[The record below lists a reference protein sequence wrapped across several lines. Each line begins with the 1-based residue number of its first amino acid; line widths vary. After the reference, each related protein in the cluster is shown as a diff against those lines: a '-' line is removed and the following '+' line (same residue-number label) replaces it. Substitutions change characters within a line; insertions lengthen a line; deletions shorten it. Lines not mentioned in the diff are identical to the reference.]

1 MAQTAGGGVF
11 SARYRALTTGV
22 VLSVGLVAFESLGVA
37 TVLPEIARGLDG
49 LDAYGW
55 GLSALMLAQILGA
68 VVAGQDADRRG
79 PGRPLALG
87 LLVFAAGCV
96 LAGVAGS
103 WPMFLLG
110 RFAQGLGVGAV
121 MGMAYAMIGLAYPDG
136 LRARMFALLS
146 SAWTVPSLV
155 GPTLAA
161 VVADTVGWRGVFMLL
176 PPLVAAAAVLTLPGA
191 RALRPAASPADEA
204 AADKS
209 AADAAAVDQ
218 AAVDQAAVDQAA
230 ADGADGP
237 WWKGPVAASILLT
250 AGTGLFIQA
259 LLLDRIAPLVVL
271 AVLGLGAA
279 VAAVGRVT
287 PAGTLTARRGVGA
300 GVALRFLLCGVYFG
314 SEAFLPLGLTELR
327 GVGAAAAGL
336 GLSAGALT
344 WVAGSALQAGRDGAR
359 RGDRTASMV
368 LGSLVLLAGLA
379 VMALGVLAD
388 AVPPLTAV
396 AGWAIGGL
404 GMGVAFNAAT
414 TETTELAPAA
424 RQGEVGAAL
433 QLAQTLATAVISGI
447 GGATIAIAHAHGGR
461 THTALVVTFVLTG
474 CLAVLAALLSFRVR
488 PAKEAPVP
496 R

>member
-1 MAQTAGGGVF
+1 MARQADDGVF
-11 SARYRALTTGV
+11 SARYRALTSGV

-37 TVLPEIARGLDG
+37 TVLPEIARRLGG

-68 VVAGQDADRRG
+68 VAAGQDADRRG

-87 LLVFAAGCV
+87 LLVFAAGCA
-96 LAGVAGS
+96 LAGAAAS
-103 WPMFLLG
+103 WPVFLLG

-121 MGMAYAMIGLAYPDG
+121 MGMAYAMIGLAYPER

-146 SAWTVPSLV
+146 SAWTVPSLI

-161 VVADTVGWRGVFMLL
+161 VVAGGVGWRGVFMLL

-191 RALRPAASPADEA
+191 RALRPAAESSADPADEPPA
-204 AADKS
+204 G
-209 AADAAAVDQ
+209 
-218 AAVDQAAVDQAA
+218 
-230 ADGADGP
+230 GADRP
-237 WWKGPVAASILLT
+237 WWKGPVAASVLLT

-259 LLLDRIAPLVVL
+259 LLLDRIVPLVVL
-271 AVLGLGAA
+271 AALGLG
-279 VAAVGRVT
+279 VAAAALVRVT

-327 GVGAAAAGL
+327 GVGAAEAGL

-359 RGDRTASMV
+359 RGGRTASMV
-368 LGSLVLLAGLA
+368 LGSLLLLAGLA
-379 VMALGVLAD
+379 VMALGVLAE

-414 TETTELAPAA
+414 TETTELAPAS

-433 QLAQTLATAVISGI
+433 QLAQTLATAVVSGI

-474 CLAVLAALLSFRVR
+474 CLAVLAALLPLRLR
-488 PAKEAPVP
+488 PARAAQAVSP
-496 R
+496 